1 MRDGGYC
8 RKGCESEMNNRW
20 RNKNKAIDRY
30 CTKINMGGGVLY
42 VPFNGMYAKFGLD
55 LSRMEM
61 RMVCVEEQQ

>member
-1 MRDGGYC
+1 
-8 RKGCESEMNNRW
+8 MNNRW

-42 VPFNGMYAKFGLD
+42 VPFNGMHAKFSLD
-55 LSRMEM
+55 LNRMEM